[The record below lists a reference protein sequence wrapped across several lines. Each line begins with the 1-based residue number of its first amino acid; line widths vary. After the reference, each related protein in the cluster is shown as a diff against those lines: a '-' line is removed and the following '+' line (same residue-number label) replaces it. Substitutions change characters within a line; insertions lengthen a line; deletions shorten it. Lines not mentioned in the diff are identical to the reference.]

1 MAETMNRKVPAHS
14 GARGG
19 AGTGSPADFQA
30 VAKRGDDEERQ
41 SLDPAGGL
49 G

>member
-1 MAETMNRKVPAHS
+1 MAEAMNRKVQ
-14 GARGG
+14 
-19 AGTGSPADFQA
+19 FA
-30 VAKRGDDEERQ
+30 VARVEAPAKCNEADAKTTMENAMERQ

>member
-1 MAETMNRKVPAHS
+1 MAETMNRKVQ
-14 GARGG
+14 R
-19 AGTGSPADFQA
+19 A
-30 VAKRGDDEERQ
+30 VARVEVPATRNDADALTPCHAGSEERQ

>member
-1 MAETMNRKVPAHS
+1 MAETMNRKVQ
-14 GARGG
+14 
-19 AGTGSPADFQA
+19 FA
-30 VAKRGDDEERQ
+30 VARVEAAAKLNDADALRLCHAGCEERQ

>member
-1 MAETMNRKVPAHS
+1 MAETMNRKV
-14 GARGG
+14 
-19 AGTGSPADFQA
+19 QLA
-30 VAKRGDDEERQ
+30 VARVEVLAKRNDADALKPCHARCEARQ